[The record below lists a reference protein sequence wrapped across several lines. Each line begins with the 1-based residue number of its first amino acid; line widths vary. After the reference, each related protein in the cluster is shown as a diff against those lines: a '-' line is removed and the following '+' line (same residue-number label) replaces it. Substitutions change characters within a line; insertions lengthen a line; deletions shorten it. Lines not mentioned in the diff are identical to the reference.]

1 MHAPPLGI
9 HSWLSSPRSSVV
21 RNRPRALELAGM
33 PLSLWKRV
41 AGDSERSCFRLMRC
55 VFRRALRAGS
65 SAGSQDGQETRHR
78 GGGDCGSGHCRGH
91 CVAQRA
97 VMRCDW
103 KVGSGLRDLRFHAAD
118 LGFVEGAGRSRGEAA
133 RCQPCFRL
141 PAFRRGREGVTV
153 SRVPWGGRA
162 SRSGGC
168 GGRGRA
174 SGTAGGP
181 AWLGQCQPP
190 SSGILIRGPRRPF
203 HRRKRVWN

>member
-1 MHAPPLGI
+1 MHVPPLGI
-9 HSWLSSPRSSVV
+9 HSWLSFPRSSVV
-21 RNRPRALELAGM
+21 RNRPQALELAGM

-41 AGDSERSCFRLMRC
+41 AGHSERSCFRLMRC
-55 VFRRALRAGS
+55 VFRWALRAGS

-133 RCQPCFRL
+133 CCQPRFRL
-141 PAFRRGREGVTV
+141 PAFRRRGREGVTGCHV
-153 SRVPWGGRA
+153 CRGEGGRA
-162 SRSGGC
+162 G
-168 GGRGRA
+168 A
-174 SGTAGGP
+174 TAVAAVAEP
-181 AWLGQCQPP
+181 LGQQAAW
-190 SSGILIRGPRRPF
+190 RGWDSTSHPAPGF
-203 HRRKRVWN
+203 